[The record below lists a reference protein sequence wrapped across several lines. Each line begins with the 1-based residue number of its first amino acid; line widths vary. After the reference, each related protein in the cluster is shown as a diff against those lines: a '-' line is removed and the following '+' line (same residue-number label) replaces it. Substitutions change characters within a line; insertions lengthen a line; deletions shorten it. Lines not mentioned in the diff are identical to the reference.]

1 MIHLKFSPEWF
12 YLPSTIIDF
21 FSFIVI
27 LSISIISLR
36 YYRLNKLNKKYYY
49 LAFSFFLIC
58 LSFLFKIIT
67 NLTVY
72 YDQISPSNNPVI
84 IKTTVDTIIGY
95 NIFSHLTFAAFALL
109 NLLGLYYLYSTYQK
123 EQSKSSIFLIGYFIL
138 ITTYFS
144 HLDYYI
150 FHITALILL
159 SLITT
164 LYVKKYGINKYKN
177 TMLLAYSFGII
188 ALSQI
193 FFIFT
198 TIGKLFYVIGEI
210 VQLGGYALLLLVLRR
225 AIKYGKKAE

>member
-1 MIHLKFSPEWF
+1 MIPLKFSPEWF

-27 LSISIISLR
+27 LSISIISLK

-72 YDQISPSNNPVI
+72 YDQIGPSSKPEI
-84 IKTTVDTIIGY
+84 IKTVADTIISY
-95 NIFSHLTFAAFALL
+95 NIFSYLTFAAFALL
-109 NLLGLYYLYSTYQK
+109 NLLGLYYLYSIYQK

-144 HLDYYI
+144 YLNYYI

-164 LYVKKYGINKYKN
+164 LYLKKYDINKYKN
-177 TMLLAYSFGII
+177 TKLLAYSFGTI

-193 FFIFT
+193 LFIFT
-198 TIGKLFYVIGEI
+198 TIGRLFYVVGEI

-225 AIKYGKKAE
+225 AIKHGKKKK